1 MNSSVERALSSRYVL
16 FSVEGSAEGVIIERL
31 VEDDCLVISRNR
43 IVPDANYYE
52 RPYTRTRKASDIA
65 AQYFG
70 VNYAVN
76 GSEGLLIARIVDSRA
91 ANFNL
96 PRNVRNAAVVYSFF
110 TRPEIEMLAIFR
122 EGAYKDWLRAKR
134 RNKDLRPCEF
144 CKGEL
149 GLEKIKETTFLKKY
163 WAKGD
168 ELAKSIREYARNCHR
183 DKGENILADLLKE

>member
-1 MNSSVERALSSRYVL
+1 MSSDIERALSNRYVL
-16 FSVEGSAEGVIIERL
+16 FSVEGAAEGVIIERL
-31 VEDDCLVISRNR
+31 VVDGSLIVPRSR

-52 RPYTRTRKASDIA
+52 RPYTRTRKASEIA
-65 AQYFG
+65 DQYFG

-91 ANFNL
+91 AKFTL
-96 PRNVRNAAVVYSFF
+96 PRNARNAAVVFSFF

-122 EGAYKDWLRAKR
+122 EGAYEEWLRAKR
-134 RNKDLRPCEF
+134 RNRNLRPSEF

-163 WAKGD
+163 WARGD
-168 ELAKSIREYARNCHR
+168 ELTESIREYARSCHR
-183 DKGENILADLLKE
+183 DKGENILADLLKA